1 MPHSLS
7 VGDQVSLAGGYDLE
21 PDWLAG
27 KPACL
32 GVVTAFIPGQ
42 NQATAA
48 VVKLDAPITVEG
60 STGEVVVLER
70 RYDGAEWMETGTVHV
85 ELCDFTPEPKA
96 WQHRR
101 QGKWVESHAS
111 YKRLPSRAP

>member
-1 MPHSLS
+1 MPQSLS
-7 VGDQVSLAGGYDLE
+7 VGDQVSLTGGYDFE
-21 PDWLAG
+21 PAWLAG

-42 NQATAA
+42 NQAPAA

-60 STGEVVVLER
+60 CTGEVVVLER
-70 RYDGAEWMETGTVHV
+70 RYASAEWMETGTVHV
-85 ELCDFTPEPKA
+85 ELCDFTPEPKTR
-96 WQHRR
+96 QHRR